1 MRGILGCAHREL
13 LALKD
18 SEGESRQSIRT
29 ACGGVSL
36 MYQYSHC
43 LALPHDD
50 GEGAE
55 GVVDGW
61 MRGDGGGGWGYD
73 SRAQERGERKA

>member
-1 MRGILGCAHREL
+1 MREASSTGCAHREL

-43 LALPHDD
+43 LALPHGG

-55 GVVDGW
+55 GRVGGW
-61 MRGDGGGGWGYD
+61 MRGGGLGYD
-73 SRAQERGERKA
+73 SRAQERGERRA